1 MSKTAVAFKGIT
13 PFLKTTNLQE
23 TIRFYVDLLGF
34 VVETQWPAGNPTDCI
49 LDNGQ
54 VHIAFGTDPQ
64 NWYAAPGLS
73 GQLWIEVDD
82 VLSLHSRLVE
92 KVPIEWGPE
101 VYSYGRLEFA
111 IKDCNGY
118 LLTFCAPATACH

>member
-1 MSKTAVAFKGIT
+1 MQKAAIAFKGIT
-13 PFLKTTNLQE
+13 PCLKTTDLAQ

-34 VVETQWPAGNPTDCI
+34 TVAAQWPANNPTDCI
-49 LDNGQ
+49 LDNGH
-54 VHIAFGTDPQ
+54 VHLAFTTDP
-64 NWYAAPGLS
+64 NHWYPDPIVS
-73 GQLWIEVDD
+73 GQFWIEVDD
-82 VLSLHSRLVE
+82 VLALHSSVVG

-118 LLTFCAPATACH
+118 TLAFSAPAHSN

>member
-1 MSKTAVAFKGIT
+1 MNNAVGFRNIT
-13 PFLKTTNLQE
+13 PFLKTSDLNK

-34 VVETQWPAGNPTDCI
+34 VVHAQWPANNPTGCI
-49 LDNGQ
+49 LDNGH
-54 VHIAFGTDPQ
+54 VHVAFGTDPDR
-64 NWYAAPGLS
+64 WYGEPCLS

-82 VLSLHSRLVE
+82 VMALHARVVD
-92 KVPIEWGPE
+92 KIKIEWGPE

-118 LLTFCAPATACH
+118 TLAFSQPA